1 MNLKSDTFELEINR
15 DYSKKGI
22 ANQYYIAQ
30 LISGKWPI
38 DIDLITYCDNHGLN
52 LGQRHFGG
60 NVEWLTDTKRR
71 VTVYI
76 D

>member
-22 ANQYYIAQ
+22 ANQYYIVQ
-30 LISGKWPI
+30 LISGEWPSEK
-38 DIDLITYCDNHGLN
+38 DLITYCDNHSLS
-52 LGQRHFGG
+52 LHQSHFGG
-60 NVEWLTDTKRR
+60 NVRVLTDTQRY
-71 VTVYI
+71 VTVYV